1 MKNIPWDDMVFRNR
15 NRSYGAYIL
24 RKEYSGALATSIV
37 SMMVVMALLIAS
49 PILVKIIKKV
59 TASDRVE
66 TKVIYIIQPPPSTG
80 PATQPKTIEPLV
92 RN

>member
-1 MKNIPWDDMVFRNR
+1 MDNIPWDDMVFKNR
-15 NRSYGAYIL
+15 NRSYGAYVL

-37 SMMVVMALLIAS
+37 SMMVVMALLFAS
-49 PILVKIIKKV
+49 PLVVKIIRKL
-59 TASDRVE
+59 TASDKVE

-92 RN
+92 RK

>member
-1 MKNIPWDDMVFRNR
+1 MDNIPWDDMVFKNR
-15 NRSYGAYIL
+15 NRSYGAYVL

-37 SMMVVMALLIAS
+37 SMMVVMALLFAS
-49 PILVKIIKKV
+49 PLVVKIIQKL
-59 TASDRVE
+59 TASDKVE

-92 RN
+92 RK